1 MNFRDINVR
10 ELIMKSSRRIAAVLS
25 VVALFF
31 LSGPHDAVAKSQP
44 AHQSQESSQKLTK
57 VKHLRA
63 ELQSGGVLLKWR
75 PVAGCDGY
83 RIYHARGK
91 KVRWDSAWVD
101 VDSQQASYLFTEV
114 TTGESYS
121 FQVSALRGDKEGKAS
136 AQVTVKIT
144 GEISNVRS
152 DTAK

>member
-1 MNFRDINVR
+1 
-10 ELIMKSSRRIAAVLS
+10 MKARQTDSGIYMKPSRKIAAVLS
-25 VVALFF
+25 VVALFL
-31 LSGPHDAVAKSQP
+31 LSGIDSVAAKEDLRP
-44 AHQSQESSQKLTK
+44 LAK

-63 ELQSGGVLLKWR
+63 ELHSGGVLLKWR

-83 RIYHARGK
+83 RIYYARGK
-91 KVRWDSAWVD
+91 KVLWDSPWVD
-101 VDSQQASYLFTEV
+101 VNSQQTSYLFTEV

-121 FQVSALRGDKEGKAS
+121 FQVSTLRGDKEGKAS
-136 AQVTVKIT
+136 AQATVKVI